1 MFPAFFSCG
10 RGRRSSLARIL
21 IGFGT
26 FGLATGIVVAQPA
39 PTQSFDLG
47 GGLSLEVRRVQA
59 GTFLQGSPESEV
71 DRSDEE
77 YPRTVTLTQD
87 YYLGT
92 IEVTV
97 GQFRQF
103 ASSAS
108 FRTEAEK
115 GESGG
120 FGWDGAKL
128 IQRKEFNWR
137 NPGFP
142 QTDAHPVTGVT
153 YDDALAFCAW
163 LRRRTGKPFDLPTEA
178 QWECAARAGQ
188 STVWPGS
195 AEADAVAWHR
205 GDSGN
210 QTHPVGRLGAN
221 AWGFLDMGG
230 NAAEW
235 CRDWYG
241 PYVDGGA
248 NGVTDPW
255 VANPPGGDKPRRV
268 LRGGSW
274 LREPKHAR
282 VAARYRNDPKSR
294 NADNGFRVFLPA
306 SVAAAVAPPPAS
318 VPAAVPPVLA
328 PPPVT
333 VPAAPV
339 PPRITPPQAPAP
351 VVAVSS
357 WSGNL
362 LGMLCPLGCIGA
374 VGGLG
379 YLLFRKLC
387 SVTASRSSDPL
398 NAIQKPKSDHWVHAR
413 ILPPETIKTEVQ
425 PDGFRMLLAGVATG
439 ELVRYSVEV
448 AGKTFTD
455 TVAYEPGPQGH
466 FIYTGG
472 RPDSVIIQGI
482 AAGSEG
488 ALPGQSTLQ
497 DAGPGGHLATGLW
510 MNQGRESRGTSE
522 PRSTERPHR
531 QPGAYE

>member
-1 MFPAFFSCG
+1 M
-10 RGRRSSLARIL
+10 L
-21 IGFGT
+21 
-26 FGLATGIVVAQPA
+26 VAQSVPIQ
-39 PTQSFDLG
+39 TFDLG
-47 GGLSLEVRRVQA
+47 GGLSLEVRRVRA
-59 GTFLQGSPESEV
+59 GTFQQGSPESEV

-87 YYLGT
+87 FYLGT
-92 IEVTV
+92 TEVTV

-103 ASSAS
+103 AASAS

-120 FGWDGAKL
+120 FGWDGTQL
-128 IQRKEFNWR
+128 TQRKEYHWR

-142 QTDAHPVTGVT
+142 QTDAHPVTGIT

-163 LRRRTGKPFDLPTEA
+163 LRRRTGQPFDLPTEA
-178 QWECAARAGQ
+178 QWEYAARAGQ
-188 STVWPGS
+188 TTAWPGS
-195 AEADAVAWHR
+195 VEADAVAWHR
-205 GDSGN
+205 GNSGN

-221 AWGFLDMGG
+221 AWGFLDLGG
-230 NAAEW
+230 NVAEW

-248 NGVTDPW
+248 NGVRDPW

-306 SVAAAVAPPPAS
+306 SIAAAVTPPPAS
-318 VPAAVPPVLA
+318 VPATLPPGPV

-333 VPAAPV
+333 APAPPV
-339 PPRITPPQAPAP
+339 SPRIPPPPVSAP

-362 LGMLCPLGCIGA
+362 LGMLCPLGCVGV

-379 YLLFRKLC
+379 YLLIRKLLKPG
-387 SVTASRSSDPL
+387 TSRSPDTSRSPGTSD
-398 NAIQKPKSDHWVHAR
+398 AIQKQDSDSWVHAR
-413 ILPPETIKTEVQ
+413 VLPPETVQTEVK
-425 PDGFRMLLAGVATG
+425 PDGFMMLLSGVGAG

-448 AGKTFTD
+448 AGKTFTE
-455 TVAYEPGPQGH
+455 TVAYEPGPEGQ

-472 RPDSVIIQGI
+472 RPDAVIIQGI

-497 DAGPGGHLATGLW
+497 DSGPGAHLATGVW

-522 PRSTERPHR
+522 PRSTERQGR
-531 QPGAYE
+531 RPGAYE